1 MVTASGSK
9 LELNLAEE
17 KPSITRVDLA
27 MWCGGRIMKVFEIFC
42 LETHLVLRSYNVAV
56 GVGIILVKVQMMEDW
71 LVTLQRKA

>member
-1 MVTASGSK
+1 
-9 LELNLAEE
+9 
-17 KPSITRVDLA
+17 
-27 MWCGGRIMKVFEIFC
+27 MKVFEIFG